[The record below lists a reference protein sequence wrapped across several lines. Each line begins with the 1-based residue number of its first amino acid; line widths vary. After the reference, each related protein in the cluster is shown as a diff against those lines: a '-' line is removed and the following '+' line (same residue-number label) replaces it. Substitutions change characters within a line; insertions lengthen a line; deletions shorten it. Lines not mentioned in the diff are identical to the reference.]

1 MASGRRGEGQ
11 RSCGCTT
18 DAQETSQSPSRG
30 GGVVVS
36 QASENT
42 PTVESGEVRGRHGLA
57 QNWVFSSAY
66 AELGVQG
73 ILISRTAQQA

>member
-1 MASGRRGEGQ
+1 M
-11 RSCGCTT
+11 
-18 DAQETSQSPSRG
+18 
-30 GGVVVS
+30 VVS

>member
-1 MASGRRGEGQ
+1 MLRRH
-11 RSCGCTT
+11 
-18 DAQETSQSPSRG
+18 PSLPQGG

-42 PTVESGEVRGRHGLA
+42 PTVESGEVRGRHRLA
-57 QNWVFSSAY
+57 QNLVFSSAH

-73 ILISRTAQQA
+73 ILISGTAQQA

>member
-1 MASGRRGEGQ
+1 MPRGH
-11 RSCGCTT
+11 
-18 DAQETSQSPSRG
+18 PSLPQG
-30 GGVVVS
+30 EGGVVMS

-42 PTVESGEVRGRHGLA
+42 PTVESGEVRGRCRLA
-57 QNWVFSSAY
+57 QNRAFSSAK